1 MNIWVTEDQTP
12 NLRLSFRVKKIL
24 DHGESEFQRCDVY
37 DTHEYGRLMMLDDVV
52 MLTEK
57 DEFLYH
63 EMMAHVPLCVHPDP
77 KHVLV
82 IGGGDGGTIREVA
95 RHPEVETITLVEID
109 QLVID
114 MARKHL
120 PFTATGFNDPR
131 VTVCVEDGIQY
142 IRDRKNAFDVIL
154 IDSTDPVSFAEG
166 LFHTDFYADVRDAL
180 TENGIMVAQTEYPLL
195 LKNTVRQI
203 YSALAEVF
211 LLQFM
216 YTGPVATYPTG
227 LWSFG
232 FASKRP
238 HPLEDFN
245 VERAD
250 RLNGRLRY
258 YSADIHRSAFVLP
271 PFIRELI
278 R

>member
-1 MNIWVTEDQTP
+1 MNIWVTENQTP
-12 NLRLSFRVKKIL
+12 NLRLSFRVKRIV

-37 DTHEYGRLMMLDDVV
+37 DTYEYGRLMMLDDVV

-57 DEFLYH
+57 DEFFYH

-77 KHVLV
+77 KKVLV

-95 RHPEVETITLVEID
+95 RHPEVQEITLVEID

-114 MARKHL
+114 MAKKHM
-120 PFTATGFNDPR
+120 PFTAKGFDDPR
-131 VTVCVEDGIQY
+131 VTTRVEDGIQF
-142 IRDRKNAFDVIL
+142 IRDRKNAFDIIL

-166 LFHTDFYADVRDAL
+166 LFHSDFYSDVRDAL

-195 LKNTVRQI
+195 VKDTVRQI

-211 LLQFM
+211 PLRFM
-216 YTGPVATYPTG
+216 YTGIVPTYPTG
-227 LWSFG
+227 LWSYG
-232 FASKRP
+232 FASKGP
-238 HPLEDFN
+238 HPLKDFKR
-245 VERAD
+245 ERAD
-250 RLNGRLRY
+250 RMENQLRY
-258 YSADIHRSAFVLP
+258 YSGGIHQSAFVLP
-271 PFIRELI
+271 PFIRDLI